1 MGAPCG
7 QATGRHG
14 RAPGG
19 GRHVSS
25 PKVQGGTRRCEAQ
38 SAGVRPNVIQKKEA
52 SGKVDGNIAM
62 DVGCQALQ
70 LQPAFLRIWDIKKMG
85 GTGKIGMH
93 DACAKVDGWNGRAGC
108 TARAGRQVVRR
119 VGETEVRTYQLR
131 DDACA
136 GRWTGETGGRG
147 ARRGRVDRWR
157 GEWVRRRSERTN

>member
-1 MGAPCG
+1 
-7 QATGRHG
+7 
-14 RAPGG
+14 
-19 GRHVSS
+19 
-25 PKVQGGTRRCEAQ
+25 
-38 SAGVRPNVIQKKEA
+38 
-52 SGKVDGNIAM
+52 M

-136 GRWTGETGGRG
+136 GRRTGGTGGVWHGGAAGRQVERRVGETEVRTYQLRDDACAGRWTGGTGGVWHGG
-147 ARRGRVDRWR
+147 AGGSTG
-157 GEWVRRRSERTN
+157 GEAAR